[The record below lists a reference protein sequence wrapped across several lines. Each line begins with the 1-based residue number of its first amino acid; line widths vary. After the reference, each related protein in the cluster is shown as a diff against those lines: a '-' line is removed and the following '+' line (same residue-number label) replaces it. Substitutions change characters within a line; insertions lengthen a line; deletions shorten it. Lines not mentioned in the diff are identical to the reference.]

1 MNTHAH
7 QPHDPAQYR
16 GQPAPQPVHAPHQP
30 HVVPPQAA
38 GAATPGCPHAYP
50 VAAKSTGFFAALGLS
65 LKVLPYALFRFAH
78 WSMFMAI
85 TIGMV
90 LGVLAIGGTLAVA
103 VNKWAGTIVML
114 GGLVPIF
121 WFWMPF
127 VERKTFGAKC
137 AHIAILTE
145 LVTRGTIGDGRQGQL
160 AYAKQLVDTRFSDLT
175 SIWDVYRSVNR
186 TLRQLTKTLNFV
198 DDLLP
203 IDISFIKRGIS
214 ALVRGAS
221 RYLDAVVLSYGLAR
235 GDRDFSA
242 PAIDGLTY
250 CAQNGAKM
258 FRAAVGVIVLEKL
271 MLLPLWL
278 GAGLGSI
285 GGVFAATFAAQGG
298 SLSSLF
304 ADATGVVKAAPGPFL
319 IALAAA
325 LVVGTAIALLI
336 VRTVRESFV
345 QPTLTTMVM
354 LRFHKIVQNQPLDE
368 GWKQKLRQA
377 GDGIGELDQIRGRA
391 VRSV

>member
-1 MNTHAH
+1 MS
-7 QPHDPAQYR
+7 AQS
-16 GQPAPQPVHAPHQP
+16 A
-30 HVVPPQAA
+30 
-38 GAATPGCPHAYP
+38 
-50 VAAKSTGFFAALGLS
+50 GFFAAVGLS

-78 WSMFMAI
+78 WSLFTAI
-85 TIGMV
+85 TVGMV
-90 LGVLAIGGTLAVA
+90 VASLATGGTLAVV
-103 VNKWAGTIVML
+103 VNNWVGAIVMF
-114 GGLVPIF
+114 GGLIPIF
-121 WFWMPF
+121 VFWTPF

-160 AYAKQLVDTRFSDLT
+160 AYAKQLVATRLQDLT

-250 CAQNGAKM
+250 CAQNGTKM
-258 FRAAVGVIVLEKL
+258 LRAAVGVLVLEKL

-285 GGVFAATFAAQGG
+285 AGVFSAAFAAQGG
-298 SLSSLF
+298 ELAALASNPGSVIK
-304 ADATGVVKAAPGPFL
+304 GAPGPFL

-325 LVVGTAIALLI
+325 LVLGTVIALLI

-354 LRFHKIVQNQPLDE
+354 LRFHKMVQGQPLDE

-377 GDGIGELDQIRGRA
+377 GDGVGRLDELRARA
-391 VRSV
+391 VRVAA

>member
-1 MNTHAH
+1 M
-7 QPHDPAQYR
+7 
-16 GQPAPQPVHAPHQP
+16 V
-30 HVVPPQAA
+30 
-38 GAATPGCPHAYP
+38 AATPGCPHAYP
-50 VAAKSTGFFAALGLS
+50 VAAESTGFFAALGLS

-78 WSMFMAI
+78 WSLFMAI

-90 LGVLAIGGTLAVA
+90 IGVLALGGTLAVM
-103 VNKWAGTIVML
+103 VNNWAGTIVL
-114 GGLVPIF
+114 FAGLVPIF

-145 LVTRGTIGDGRQGQL
+145 LVTRGQIGDGRQGQL
-160 AYAKQLVDTRFSDLT
+160 AYAKQLVATRLHDLT

-203 IDISFIKRGIS
+203 IDISFIKRGIY

-258 FRAAVGVIVLEKL
+258 FRAAVGVIVLEKV

-278 GAGLGSI
+278 GAGLGSV
-285 GGVFAATFAAQGG
+285 GGVFAATLAAQGG
-298 SLSSLF
+298 SVSALF
-304 ADATGVVKAAPGPFL
+304 SDATAVIKAAPAPFL
-319 IALAAA
+319 IAVAAA
-325 LVVGTAIALLI
+325 LVIGTVIALLI

-354 LRFHKIVQNQPLDE
+354 LRFHKMVQNQPLDE

-377 GDGIGELDQIRGRA
+377 GDGIGQLDQIRDRA
-391 VRSV
+391 VRAG

>member
-16 GQPAPQPVHAPHQP
+16 GQPAQEPVYVPVQPQ
-30 HVVPPQAA
+30 VVPQQAVVA
-38 GAATPGCPHAYP
+38 STAGCPHAYP

-145 LVTRGTIGDGRQGQL
+145 LVTRGAIGDGRQGQL

-175 SIWDVYRSVNR
+175 TIWDVYRSVNR

-298 SLSSLF
+298 SLSSLL

-354 LRFHKIVQNQPLDE
+354 LRFHKMVQNQPLDE